1 MDYEKWLKTISDRW
15 LIRLWVDYCAP
26 TENENGK
33 INPDKACI
41 IDNEMTVRGLL

>member
-26 TENENGK
+26 SEGGK
-33 INPDKACI
+33 INPDKACM
-41 IDNEMTVRGLL
+41 IDNEMTIRGLL